1 MPHTGYFWNY
11 DKEAVDA
18 VNAAGLNLASNK
30 NIMLNNGYLCAF
42 LTHGSQTPI
51 RSNQMGAGPIFKGQ
65 HVTVDKFLVD
75 KDGNIPI
82 VGTVDGVDISAFQ
95 SKVVEI
101 GDWNMDT
108 TAVVNV
114 AHGLTFA
121 NIRGVSILVRKD
133 VGNYGYPIDYGAPDP
148 YGNYTVLTDYIQMTR
163 IEGAFFDSADFDET
177 PFNRGWIVIWY
188 VP

>member
-18 VNAAGLNLASNK
+18 VNAAGLE
-30 NIMLNNGYLCAF
+30 IVEG
-42 LTHGSQTPI
+42 
-51 RSNQMGAGPIFKGQ
+51 RSIVINDGCIYGTRNHATDAGINSIQMGEGPIFRG
-65 HVTVDKFLVD
+65 HHLANEKFLVD

-101 GDWNMDT
+101 GDWDMDA

-121 NIRGVSILVRKD
+121 NIRSVSVLVRKD
-133 VGNYGYPIDYGAPDP
+133 VGNYGYSIDYGAPDA
-148 YGNYTVLTDYIQMTR
+148 YGNCTVLTDYIQLTR